1 MTTGQ
6 RTTKGIET
14 LLGDPKK
21 AILKLSTPMML
32 GMFSQALYNIADG
45 IWVAGLG
52 ADELAAVG
60 LFFPFFIIIIALG
73 AGIGVGGSSAVSRCI
88 GMNDK
93 TGADNTAIHTF
104 LVGGIISLLI
114 TVSILPFLN
123 TIFSSFGGNENIGR
137 MAARY
142 AKVLFGG
149 TVIMVF
155 SYISGA
161 LLRGEGDAKRAMYG
175 LMAGS
180 LLNII
185 LDPIFIYWLD
195 MGVVGA
201 AWATVI
207 SLTFSALL
215 FCYWLFFKKDTY
227 LKITFRDFI
236 YSKRILGEI
245 LKVGVPSSLAQL
257 SMSLAMI
264 VLNKIVIKAGGT
276 DGIAVFTSGWRIVM
290 LGVIPLI
297 GISTGVVSVTG
308 AAYGAGNREKLKTA
322 FLYAVKFGLLIELT
336 IAVLIAIFARPVA
349 HMFAYSEGSTRILD
363 DLVNFLR
370 IICLLYPTV
379 PIGMLTSAM
388 FRGIGHG
395 GKSLIVTLIRTILFQ
410 IPAAYLLGIVFEM
423 GLTGIWLGIV
433 AGNVL
438 AVVITFSWGIF
449 TINRIE
455 FPDSKKH

>member
-1 MTTGQ
+1 
-6 RTTKGIET
+6 
-14 LLGDPKK
+14 
-21 AILKLSTPMML
+21 
-32 GMFSQALYNIADG
+32 
-45 IWVAGLG
+45 
-52 ADELAAVG
+52 
-60 LFFPFFIIIIALG
+60 
-73 AGIGVGGSSAVSRCI
+73 
-88 GMNDK
+88 
-93 TGADNTAIHTF
+93 
-104 LVGGIISLLI
+104 
-114 TVSILPFLN
+114 
-123 TIFSSFGGNENIGR
+123 
-137 MAARY
+137 
-142 AKVLFGG
+142 
-149 TVIMVF
+149 MVF